1 MIYFLVLFIFLIF
14 NNFAAADDSL
24 LIYEDFNCEETEVAD
39 STYELSY
46 EERLREGNKLFQSK
60 ISSKNSSCNPTKEK
74 VVSSSSSASGATT
87 SQTNLENISEAN
99 LGYNS
104 QVTNKTADT
113 SNPDIASSSN
123 GVIPKCIQ
131 SFQDDD
137 ELEKSL
143 KDAIAI
149 ENDKF
154 RKQELLKNYANLKG
168 IKLEI
173 EKC

>member
-1 MIYFLVLFIFLIF
+1 MIYYLVLFTFLIF
-14 NNFAAADDSL
+14 NNLAATEDSL
-24 LIYEDFNCEETEVAD
+24 VVYEDFNCEETELED
-39 STYELSY
+39 STFELSY
-46 EERLREGNKLFQSK
+46 EEKLRQGNKLFQSK
-60 ISSKNSSCNPTKEK
+60 ISQKNTSCNPSKEK

-87 SQTNLENISEAN
+87 SQTNLENMSETN

-104 QVTNKTADT
+104 EVTNNIANN
-113 SNPDIASSSN
+113 SIPDSASSSN
-123 GVIPKCIQ
+123 GVVPKCIQ

-137 ELEKSL
+137 ELEKTL
-143 KDAIAI
+143 KEAIAI

-168 IKLEI
+168 IKLEV